1 MKPISTM
8 ERSDPCMVG
17 IYRHSRAD
25 DTPLWSGRAGR
36 HVARTT
42 PAFHQLAP
50 NSSQFPIVHRPKVRH
65 ISFSSGRG
73 KHSMTSTGAKVIA
86 FELGLVIAIL
96 TWIAFDGLPGTKPQK
111 PLVIPEVADLSVG
124 MVSPALQTV
133 QRQDDPVDYLADDPR
148 DDQAETFDNADTATA
163 YYQGAANGS
172 YATGGY
178 AMGGYSSD
186 DYAQPN
192 GYVQPDGIVF
202 SPRDPADTIGIFPE
216 PVLWN
221 DYYSPYYG
229 NGYGYGYGY
238 GPTTQIVVIN
248 NTKSIHR
255 GHAAQRGRNPHQM
268 NGRPPQVRRTQQAR
282 LAPRMQASRYA
293 MAPRMQNR
301 YAMAPRIQ
309 GRYPMAQRGM
319 SYGQMTMGR
328 ALIASRPYA
337 SAPQPSAPA
346 QRSSAAQA
354 RRARPHR

>member
-1 MKPISTM
+1 
-8 ERSDPCMVG
+8 
-17 IYRHSRAD
+17 
-25 DTPLWSGRAGR
+25 
-36 HVARTT
+36 
-42 PAFHQLAP
+42 
-50 NSSQFPIVHRPKVRH
+50 
-65 ISFSSGRG
+65 
-73 KHSMTSTGAKVIA
+73 MTSTGAKVIA

-96 TWIAFDGLPGTKPQK
+96 TWIAFDGIPGTKPQK

-124 MVSPALQTV
+124 MVSPVLQTV

-148 DDQAETFDNADTATA
+148 DDQREALSAVDTVDASPT
-163 YYQGAANGS
+163 YYQDDNYAA
-172 YATGGY
+172 GGY
-178 AMGGYSSD
+178 AMGGYSAD

-248 NTKSIHR
+248 NTKQFIHR
-255 GHAAQRGRNPHQM
+255 GHAAQRGRNPNQM
-268 NGRPPQVRRTQQAR
+268 NGRPPQARRTQQVR

-309 GRYPMAQRGM
+309 GRYPMAPRGM
-319 SYGQMTMGR
+319 TYGQMTMGR
-328 ALIASRPYA
+328 APIASRPYA
-337 SAPQPSAPA
+337 SGPRLSAPA
-346 QRSSAAQA
+346 QRSSAAQTH
-354 RRARPHR
+354 RARPHR